1 MTHRS
6 CWRFGGD
13 EDGGDDDACT
23 IYICLPVRMA
33 RARAR
38 ARAAAARGLSAEE
51 CVPIFGRWSLWSVV
65 SLLYNS
71 ISRSR
76 AVDERR
82 EERER
87 VVSICAHCA
96 LSGARPAGLKNNT
109 AALKMCVIV

>member
-1 MTHRS
+1 MYNLYLPAGSH
-6 CWRFGGD
+6 G
-13 EDGGDDDACT
+13 AC
-23 IYICLPVRMA
+23 
-33 RARAR
+33 ARAR

-87 VVSICAHCA
+87 VVSIWARTAHF
-96 LSGARPAGLKNNT
+96 LARAPRGLKIIRPRS
-109 AALKMCVIV
+109 KCV

>member
-1 MTHRS
+1 MYNLYLLS
-6 CWRFGGD
+6 
-13 EDGGDDDACT
+13 ACR
-23 IYICLPVRMA
+23 CVA
-33 RARAR
+33 RAGVRPRRVRSHCAVP
-38 ARAAAARGLSAEE
+38 AEE